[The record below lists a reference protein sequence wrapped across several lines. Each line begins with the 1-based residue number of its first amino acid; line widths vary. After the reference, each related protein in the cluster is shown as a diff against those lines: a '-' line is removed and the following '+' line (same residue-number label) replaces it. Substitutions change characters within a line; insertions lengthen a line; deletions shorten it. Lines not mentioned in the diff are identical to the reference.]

1 LNLRLPALHG
11 LRGGL
16 VLLLAFCASALPG
29 EVVSR
34 EYQLKAV
41 YIYHFTEFVDWPK
54 TAFSTPDSPIVIG
67 VLGPDPF
74 AGHLEQAIRDE
85 RVRNRRLI
93 IQRYQ
98 RVQEVENCHLLF
110 ISASENA
117 RLEGILA
124 ELKGRSILTVGETED
139 FALRG
144 GMIQFIKVENRI
156 RFRVNLGAARAAKI
170 QISSKILRS
179 AEVLNA
185 GKE

>member
-1 LNLRLPALHG
+1 MNLHQPALHG
-11 LRGGL
+11 LLRVLG
-16 VLLLAFCASALPG
+16 LLLAFCATALPG
-29 EVVSR
+29 QVVSR
-34 EYQLKAV
+34 ESQLKAV

-54 TAFSTPDSPIVIG
+54 TAFPTPASPILIG

-74 AGHLEQAIRDE
+74 GGYLEQAIRDE
-85 RVRNRRLI
+85 RVHDRRLI

-144 GMIQFIKVENRI
+144 GMIQFINVQNHI
-156 RFRVNLGAARAAKI
+156 RFRINLGAARAAKI
-170 QISSKILRS
+170 QISSKMLRS

>member
-1 LNLRLPALHG
+1 MNLRQLALHSL
-11 LRGGL
+11 LRVL
-16 VLLLAFCASALPG
+16 CVLLGSCVSALPG
-29 EVVSR
+29 QVVSR

-41 YIYHFTEFVDWPK
+41 YIYHFTEFV
-54 TAFSTPDSPIVIG
+54 G
-67 VLGPDPF
+67 GY
-74 AGHLEQAIRDE
+74 LEQAIRDE
-85 RVRNRRLI
+85 RVHHRRLI

-144 GMIQFIKVENRI
+144 GMIQFITVQNHI
-156 RFRVNLGAARAAKI
+156 RFRINLGDARAAKI
-170 QISSKILRS
+170 QISSKMLRS